1 MPLAVV
7 MALVNAMFFMYA
19 MILRHKQ
26 TLCLQPKGFL
36 VRACM
41 VMVFSMLCVL
51 CSCSSRDDRH
61 QQVRTAAQEYMDML
75 LTGDCEGY
83 VSGIAGMDSMP
94 LLYRQQMVELT
105 AQHRAEWQSK
115 DVVRATVTHDSLHDS
130 IAYVFIDVLFADS
143 TVEQMG
149 MKMILEGEQWKMR

>member
-1 MPLAVV
+1 
-7 MALVNAMFFMYA
+7 
-19 MILRHKQ
+19 
-26 TLCLQPKGFL
+26 
-36 VRACM
+36 
-41 VMVFSMLCVL
+41 
-51 CSCSSRDDRH
+51 
-61 QQVRTAAQEYMDML
+61 ML

-115 DVVRATVTHDSLHDS
+115 DVVRAMVTRDSLHDS